1 MDLIEEWTALGQK
14 LLCIRT
20 KFEGIVDLDGYKG
33 PTIVCK
39 RLNAFGNDKVFID
52 SAAEPKPLV
61 LEFLYLVFNKWF

>member
-39 RLNAFGNDKVFID
+39 RPNAFGNDKVFVD
-52 SAAEPKPLV
+52 SAAEPKPPV
-61 LEFLYLVFNKWF
+61 LEFLYLVFNEWF